1 MDIRPLK
8 TEADYNDALAEIEQL
23 WGAEVNTPAGDKLD
37 VLVTLVEA
45 YENVHY
51 PMDPPDPIEAI
62 KFRMEQM
69 GLSRKDLEP
78 YIGKRGRVVE
88 VLNRQRGLSLSMIRR
103 LHTHLHIPLESLI
116 GPPEQSPHT
125 GEAKRKLGK
134 ARAALGGKS
143 RP

>member
-8 TEADYNDALAEIEQL
+8 TEADYNDALAKIEQL
-23 WGAEVNTPAGDKLD
+23 WGAEVNTPAGDTLD
-37 VLVTLVEA
+37 VLLTLVEA

-51 PMDPPDPIEAI
+51 PIAPPDPIEAI

-78 YIGKRGRVVE
+78 YIGKRGRVAE
-88 VLNRQRGLSLSMIRR
+88 VLNRQRRLSLSMIRR
-103 LHTHLHIPLESLI
+103 LHAHLHIPLESLI
-116 GPPEQSPHT
+116 GQPEQSPQT
-125 GEAKRKLGK
+125 GEVNCKWGK
-134 ARAALGGKS
+134 ARAALGGQS